1 MNPTL
6 QGSAPAAQTVREKVI
21 KIVADQ
27 ASLPVETIVPE
38 THLVNDLRFDSLDY
52 VEMVMGLEDEF
63 AIDIEDDR
71 IGAIGTVQEAID
83 AVFSRIGAEA

>member
-1 MNPTL
+1 MNRTPK
-6 QGSAPAAQTVREKVI
+6 GPAPAAQTVNEKVV
-21 KIVADQ
+21 KIIAEQ

-63 AIDIEDDR
+63 AIDIEDDC
-71 IGAIGTVQEAID
+71 IGAIGTVQDAID
-83 AVFSRIGAEA
+83 AVFSRIGVEA